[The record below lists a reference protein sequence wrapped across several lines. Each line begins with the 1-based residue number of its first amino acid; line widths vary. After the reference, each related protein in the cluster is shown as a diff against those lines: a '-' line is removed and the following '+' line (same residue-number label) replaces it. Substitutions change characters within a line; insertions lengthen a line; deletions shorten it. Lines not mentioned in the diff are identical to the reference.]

1 MGFSFSSRAAG
12 TALVLLGGL
21 ATLGPSPARAAGST
35 YFVATGGSDA
45 LNCAA
50 NASTA
55 PFATIQRALAC
66 AGTGDVISLA
76 ANSKPYPGIGAV
88 TTGVT
93 ITGPSARTTS
103 VDAGKG
109 ELSIGPDTPV
119 TVSGITLKCQ
129 TSCAGSPTVT
139 DEGTL
144 VLSRDAV
151 TGNVG
156 LPASAVLTTTPAGSS
171 TPAALTVE
179 NSTIS
184 GNDSLLGGGI
194 QTNTG
199 IGATGASTLA
209 ITNSTIADNVALQQ
223 GGGIAAL
230 ASAPGS
236 QATITGSTI
245 TANTGSSGGGVY
257 ASSPVSLSNT
267 ILAGNAAH
275 PGGASDCQSSS
286 GGSLI
291 TDGSGAHNL
300 IGNATGCGAIA
311 PGLPAGDQ
319 TGVTH
324 PGLLALANNGGTTNT
339 VALQSA
345 SPAIGTGDP
354 ATCTSGDTA
363 NLDQRGDTRV
373 TATRGC
379 DIGAFDSAGKG
390 LVHAKYFVAP
400 SGSDAVACSANRS
413 SAQFATVQ
421 RALACAGDGDVI
433 SLAPSGTT
441 PYPGIGTVAANVTI
455 EGSSARSVSIDA
467 GQGQLTVAPGAN
479 PILAGVTLACATDCA
494 GVPTVTD
501 EGRLLL
507 TADSVTGNSSLPNS
521 AILTTT
527 PDNSAGSAALTLAG
541 STVSGNDSKL
551 GGAIQ
556 TTTGAGATGAS
567 TLLIANSTIAGNV
580 ALQSGGGIAA
590 RAMTPGSGASIVN
603 STIVGN
609 SASAGG
615 GLWASSPVSLD
626 NTIIAANLAH
636 VGAPTDCQ
644 SSSGGSV
651 ITDGPAGHNLIG
663 DATGCGAIVA
673 GIDGDQA
680 GSAGSPLNPRL
691 GPLAYNGGTTQ
702 NEAPLAASV
711 AIGAGSAAGCEQSPV
726 FDRDQRLASRNAPAR
741 DVCDSG
747 AVDTGGKKP
756 AAKAPAPSEAHP
768 RH

>member
-1 MGFSFSSRAAG
+1 MPVSFSSRAVG
-12 TALVLLGGL
+12 TAFVLLGGL
-21 ATLGPSPARAAGST
+21 VTLGPSPARAAGTT
-35 YFVATGGSDA
+35 YFVAKGGSDA
-45 LNCAA
+45 LSCAA

-55 PFATIQRALAC
+55 PFATIQRGLVCTGA
-66 AGTGDVISLA
+66 GDVISLA
-76 ANSKPYPGIGAV
+76 ASSKPYPGIGAV

-93 ITGPSARTTS
+93 IEGRSARTTS
-103 VDAGKG
+103 IDAGKG
-109 ELSIGPDTPV
+109 ELSVGSGADV
-119 TVSGITLKCQ
+119 TVSGLTLKCQ
-129 TSCAGSPTVT
+129 TTCAGHPTVT

-144 VLSRDAV
+144 VLSQDAV

-156 LPASAVLTTTPAGSS
+156 IPTSAVLTTTPAGAS
-171 TPAALTVE
+171 TPAALTIE

-184 GNDSLLGGGI
+184 GNDSLLGGGV
-194 QTNTG
+194 QTNSG
-199 IGATGASTLA
+199 VGATGASTVA

-230 ASAPGS
+230 ATAPGS
-236 QATITGSTI
+236 QVTITGSTV
-245 TANTGSSGGGVY
+245 TDNTGSSGGGLY
-257 ASSPVSLSNT
+257 ATSPVSLSNT
-267 ILAGNAAH
+267 ILAGNTAH
-275 PGGASDCQSSS
+275 LGGVSDCQSSS

-291 TDGSGAHNL
+291 TDGGGGHNL
-300 IGNATGCGAIA
+300 IGNAAGCGAIV
-311 PGLPAGDQ
+311 PGLPADDQ

-339 VALQSA
+339 AALQSA
-345 SPAIGTGDP
+345 SPAIGAGDP
-354 ATCTSGDTA
+354 ATCTSGDVA
-363 NLDQRGDTRV
+363 NVDQRGETRV
-373 TATRGC
+373 TSTRGC

-413 SAQFATVQ
+413 SAPFATVQ
-421 RALACAGDGDVI
+421 HALACAGDGDVI
-433 SLAPSGTT
+433 SLAPSGAT

-455 EGSSARSVSIDA
+455 EGSSARSVSVDA
-467 GQGQLTVAPGAN
+467 GQGELTVAPGAN
-479 PILAGVTLACATDCA
+479 PILAGVSLACATGCA
-494 GVPTVTD
+494 GTPTVTD

-507 TADSVTGNSSLPNS
+507 SADSVTGNSSLADS

-527 PDNSAGSAALTLAG
+527 PDNSAGLAALTLSD

-556 TTTGAGATGAS
+556 TTTGAGATGPS
-567 TLLIANSTIAGNV
+567 TLLVANSTISGNV

-590 RAMTPGSGASIVN
+590 RALTPGSGATIVN
-603 STIVGN
+603 STITGN

-615 GLWASSPVSLD
+615 GLYASSPVTLD
-626 NTIIAANLAH
+626 NTIIATNLAH
-636 VGAPTDCQ
+636 VGAPADCQ

-663 DATGCGAIVA
+663 DATGCGAIMA

-680 GSAGSPLNPRL
+680 GSTGSPLNPHL
-691 GPLAYNGGTTQ
+691 GPLAYNGGTTE

-711 AIGAGSAAGCEQSPV
+711 AIGAGSAASCEQSPV

-741 DVCDSG
+741 DVCDTG

-756 AAKAPAPSEAHP
+756 AATAAVLSAAQPGH
-768 RH
+768 